1 MSGLRTIL
9 TNIQNEL
16 KVPKNLY
23 NSFGDYKYRNA
34 ESIYEAVKPLL
45 VKYGCTLTLCDELVE
60 MGGRVYIKA
69 VACLMLN
76 ESTEVIYTTAFAK
89 EAIDKKKMDDS
100 QMTGT
105 ASSYARKYALN
116 GLFLLDDTKD
126 ADSNEFHKENAES
139 NPFGAISE
147 VPTYECISP
156 QQKAQI
162 ISELTRTHV
171 ISDQIAKMCK
181 VNTLDDVPAALFD
194 KVMKKLKATPTYGA

>member
-9 TNIQNEL
+9 SNIQNEL

-45 VKYGCTLTLCDELVE
+45 AKYGCTLTLADELVE

-76 ESTEVIYTTAFAK
+76 VSTEVIYTTAFAK

-126 ADSNEFHKENAES
+126 ADSNEFHKENGES
-139 NPFGAISE
+139 QAQPKAE
-147 VPTYECISP
+147 VPTYECITP

-162 ISELTRTHV
+162 LSELTRTHV
-171 ISDQIAKMCK
+171 TSEQISKMCK
-181 VNTLDDVPAALFD
+181 VNTLDDVPAALFE